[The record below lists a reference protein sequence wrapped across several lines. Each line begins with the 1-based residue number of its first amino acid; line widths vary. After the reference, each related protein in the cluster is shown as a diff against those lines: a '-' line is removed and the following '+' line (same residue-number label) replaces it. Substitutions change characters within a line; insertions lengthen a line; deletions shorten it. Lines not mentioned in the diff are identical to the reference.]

1 MISTDKMIKAC
12 GTRVLAPVSQNL
24 NQSSAKCEPHHSL
37 ICCNQDI
44 MKHEERY
51 QSVLGILI
59 MHGSGK
65 IRAESKHIRSEAEA
79 FFAEERSTSWM
90 ICKAGFHLL
99 LGISV
104 LSAVMS
110 LAHLTF

>member
-1 MISTDKMIKAC
+1 
-12 GTRVLAPVSQNL
+12 
-24 NQSSAKCEPHHSL
+24 
-37 ICCNQDI
+37 

-51 QSVLGILI
+51 QTVLGTLI
-59 MHGSGK
+59 MQFRGK
-65 IRAESKHIRSEAEA
+65 TRAEAKQIRAEAEA
-79 FFAEERSTSWM
+79 FFAEGNSISWM

-110 LAHLTF
+110 LAHLT

>member
-1 MISTDKMIKAC
+1 MQF
-12 GTRVLAPVSQNL
+12 R
-24 NQSSAKCEPHHSL
+24 
-37 ICCNQDI
+37 
-44 MKHEERY
+44 
-51 QSVLGILI
+51 
-59 MHGSGK
+59 GK
-65 IRAESKHIRSEAEA
+65 IRAEAKQIRAEAEA

-110 LAHLTF
+110 LAHLS

>member
-1 MISTDKMIKAC
+1 
-12 GTRVLAPVSQNL
+12 
-24 NQSSAKCEPHHSL
+24 
-37 ICCNQDI
+37 

-51 QSVLGILI
+51 QTVLGILI
-59 MHGSGK
+59 MQFPGK
-65 IRAESKHIRSEAEA
+65 IRAESKHIRSETEA
-79 FFAEERSTSWM
+79 FFAEGNSISWM

-110 LAHLTF
+110 LAHLN

>member
-1 MISTDKMIKAC
+1 M
-12 GTRVLAPVSQNL
+12 RFP
-24 NQSSAKCEPHHSL
+24 
-37 ICCNQDI
+37 
-44 MKHEERY
+44 
-51 QSVLGILI
+51 
-59 MHGSGK
+59 GK

-79 FFAEERSTSWM
+79 LFAEGNSIAGM

-110 LAHLTF
+110 LAHLTCGVDSDWPAPSR

>member
-1 MISTDKMIKAC
+1 
-12 GTRVLAPVSQNL
+12 
-24 NQSSAKCEPHHSL
+24 
-37 ICCNQDI
+37 

-51 QSVLGILI
+51 HTVLGTLI
-59 MHGSGK
+59 MQFRGK
-65 IRAESKHIRSEAEA
+65 TRAEAKQIRAEAEA

-110 LAHLTF
+110 LAHLT